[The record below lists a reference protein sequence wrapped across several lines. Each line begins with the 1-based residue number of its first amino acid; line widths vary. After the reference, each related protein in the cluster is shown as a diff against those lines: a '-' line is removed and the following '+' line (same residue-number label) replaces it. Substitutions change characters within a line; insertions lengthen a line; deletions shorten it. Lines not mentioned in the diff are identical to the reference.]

1 MKALICEQYSQPPVL
16 TLNDVAPPEVAPGTI
31 RIKVACAGVNFPDTL
46 MVEGRYQV
54 KPPLPFTPGSEAAG
68 TIEGI
73 GEGVTGFAI
82 GDRVMAMEYHGALGE
97 LMVANAGNV
106 VPLPEAMPFDVAA
119 GFTTNYATS
128 YYALKQRAELRP
140 GQTVLVLGAGGG
152 VGITAVELAKLM
164 GARVIAAASTDE
176 KLALCREYGADEVIN
191 YSEEDLREGIR
202 RTTAGAG
209 PDVIY
214 DPVGGRY
221 AEPAFRSIGWGG
233 KYLVVGFAAGEI
245 PRLPFN
251 LPLIKGASIV
261 GVICGIFRDKEPE
274 AYQQNLQELLE
285 FYVRGQLRPHVSKRF
300 TLERSADAIAWIAA
314 GKAQGKIIVEVG

>member
-1 MKALICEQYSQPPVL
+1 MKALVCEQFLQPPVL
-16 TLNDVAPPEVAPGTI
+16 AFKDVEPPEVAPGTV
-31 RIKVACAGVNFPDTL
+31 RIKVSCAGVNFPDTL

-54 KPPLPFTPGSEAAG
+54 RPPLPFTPGSEAAG
-68 TIEGI
+68 TVESVGA
-73 GEGVTGFAI
+73 GVSGFAV
-82 GDRVMAMEYHGALGE
+82 GDRVMAMEYYGALGE

-106 VPLPEAMPFDVAA
+106 VRLPQDMPFDVAA
-119 GFTTNYATS
+119 GFTTNYTTS
-128 YYALKQRAELRP
+128 YHALKQRAELQP

-176 KLALCREYGADEVIN
+176 KLALCREYGADETIN
-191 YSEEDLREGIR
+191 YAAEDLREGIR
-202 RTTAGAG
+202 RTTAGSG

-214 DPVGGRY
+214 DPVGDRY
-221 AEPAFRSIGWGG
+221 AEPAFRSIGWAG
-233 KYLVVGFAAGEI
+233 KYLVVGFAGGEI

-261 GVICGIFRDKEPE
+261 GVICGIFREKEPA
-274 AYQQNLQELLE
+274 AYRANLVELLD

-300 TLERSADAIAWIAA
+300 LLAESADAIAWIAA
-314 GKAQGKIIVEVG
+314 GKAQGKIIVEIG